1 MKSVFTQS
9 AASLVEEQKT
19 AKKFTVDL
27 KDKIRPIIK
36 TEFLKIPYFKIYL
49 FIFLYFMF
57 SEVKSKT
64 GSQPKAK

>member
-49 FIFLYFMF
+49 FIYFFVLYVFR
-57 SEVKSKT
+57 SKI
-64 GSQPKAK
+64 